1 MSSYLES
8 QYPSLYSNVSDF
20 LNKRMETIYSKYWTE
35 IRTFKFSILCVCKSQ
50 WILLQFYLW
59 NEKLETEEREREREK
74 TFKWNTWPPKIGNWC
89 FYLLMGCEE
98 WIPSFA
104 CILQSYSDR
113 KKKISSRSLLLPT
126 ADCTAVVFAGSK
138 NFYIRPYVYVRLDIH
153 HT

>member
-1 MSSYLES
+1 MNFTAVL
-8 QYPSLYSNVSDF
+8 F
-20 LNKRMETIYSKYWTE
+20 MKRETGDWRK
-35 IRTFKFSILCVCKSQ
+35 
-50 WILLQFYLW
+50 
-59 NEKLETEEREREREK
+59 RERKHSNEIHC
-74 TFKWNTWPPKIGNWC
+74 PPKIGNWC

-104 CILQSYSDR
+104 YILQSYYSHTTVTE